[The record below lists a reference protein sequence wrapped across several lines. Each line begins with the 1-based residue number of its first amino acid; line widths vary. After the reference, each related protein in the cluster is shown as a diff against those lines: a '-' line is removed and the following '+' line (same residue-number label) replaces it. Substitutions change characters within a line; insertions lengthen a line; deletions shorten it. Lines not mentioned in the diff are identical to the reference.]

1 MRNKKTKTFNIA
13 VILPAFNEEMTI
25 KKSILDFYTSL
36 PSASIYVI
44 NNNSTDQ
51 TEFIANKTLSKNKI
65 HGGVLNEIKQGKG
78 SALKKAF
85 CEIDADIYLIAD
97 ADGTYPAF
105 RAFELIEPLIK
116 GEADMVV
123 GDRHSIGQYKKQNK
137 RMFHN
142 VGNKLVLLIINLFF
156 RSNLHD
162 VMSGFRALK
171 RDFVQ
176 NYPVIVEGFEIET
189 DLTLFALD
197 KGFRIKEIPIEYKE
211 RPLGS
216 FSKLNTFADGTKVVL
231 TIFQMF
237 RIYKPFFFFALLSG
251 VFFISALFFG
261 LPVINEYIISK
272 FIYRVPLAILSAAL
286 MILSFIAIGLGIMLD
301 AIARQN
307 RINFEFR
314 MLDKSFKDKRYE

>member
-1 MRNKKTKTFNIA
+1 MKNIKTKPLNIA
-13 VILPAFNEEMTI
+13 VILPAFNEEITI
-25 KKSILDFYTSL
+25 KKSILDFYSSL
-36 PSASIYVI
+36 PCASIYVI

-78 SALKKAF
+78 NALRKAF

-97 ADGTYPAF
+97 ADRTYPAH

-123 GDRHSIGQYKKQNK
+123 GDRHSLGQYKKQNK

-142 VGNKLVLLIINLFF
+142 VGNKLVLLIINFLF

-171 RDFVQ
+171 RDLVQ
-176 NYPVIVEGFEIET
+176 NYPVIVQGFEIET

-197 KGFRIKEIPIEYKE
+197 KGFRIKEIPIAYKE
-211 RPLGS
+211 RPIGS
-216 FSKLNTFADGTKVVL
+216 FSKLNTFDDGAKVVF

-237 RIYKPFFFFALLSG
+237 RFYKPFFFFALLSG
-251 VFFISALFFG
+251 VLFISALLFG

-286 MILSFIAIGLGIMLD
+286 MILSFIAIGLGVMLD

-307 RINFEFR
+307 KIDFEFR
-314 MLDKSFKDKRYE
+314 ILDKSFKNKKYK